1 MNTTSVI
8 APARAWK
15 RVGSE
20 VQLADSA
27 AVDAAKDWDLVYR
40 TLQMTEPV
48 VELWPFLTMRSAAR
62 VADLMHLPDWLR
74 QELIDLDRAEN
85 FQAAVTVLHRLHRHI
100 QEQVLLLPLW
110 EIDEVM
116 IVPKNINGFSK
127 TPLSPYQGLE
137 RWTIQ
142 SRIPLDSLPT
152 SRSQ

>member
-1 MNTTSVI
+1 
-8 APARAWK
+8 
-15 RVGSE
+15 
-20 VQLADSA
+20 
-27 AVDAAKDWDLVYR
+27 
-40 TLQMTEPV
+40 MTEPI
-48 VELWPFLTMRSAAR
+48 VELWPFLTMQPAAR

-116 IVPKNINGFSK
+116 IVPRNIRGFSL

-142 SRIPLDSLPT
+142 SRIPLDSLPIP
-152 SRSQ
+152 RSQ